1 MSYIDQPNGKQLI
14 ASKPR
19 AVGSWS
25 RHVRRVALSSL
36 SLGTLML
43 AGAPPAAAFGG
54 AGNLGECATFTTCTA
69 GAASGADTFVQYNFS
84 SIGSGYHLPTPF
96 GPGIT
101 AYQDAHS
108 EQTSAAVAASI
119 GACGSLPCVVGAFHS
134 AALARGRSDFG
145 VNRGS
150 ASTSIGAAGTDVQ
163 TFGQTVLGSASV
175 QILTVANADSAWR
188 DVWSFNTAGR
198 FSAVIDLDGH
208 SSMPN
213 GNGTFPD
220 TFTYAL
226 SGALSEWFYRFDVWD
241 VTHLSVSGDF
251 ELGGP
256 TLVARV
262 RDQHA
267 GSIEQ
272 RPSFASTMALD
283 FDFESGTSYVVTSQL
298 GVRSRNGSEI
308 DLYDTARLT
317 DVTLSSGATLN
328 ALSGHDYFAGATPP
342 VPEPGTTSL
351 LLAGLAGLGFW
362 SRRRTRQGL

>member
-1 MSYIDQPNGKQLI
+1 MAHIDQPKGKQLI
-14 ASKPR
+14 TSKPG
-19 AVGSWS
+19 AGGSRPGRWIG
-25 RHVRRVALSSL
+25 ALTSL

-43 AGAPPAAAFGG
+43 ASAPPTAAFGG
-54 AGNLGECATFTTCTA
+54 AGNLGECAAFTTCTA
-69 GAASGADTFVQYNFS
+69 GVASGADTFVQYNFS
-84 SIGSGYHLPTPF
+84 SIGSGYHVPTPF
-96 GPGIT
+96 GPGLT
-101 AYQDAHS
+101 AFQDVRS
-108 EQTSAAVAASI
+108 RQTNMPVVASNGI
-119 GACGSLPCVVGAFHS
+119 CGNPPCIVGPFHS
-134 AALARGRSDFG
+134 VALARGGSDFG

-150 ASTSIGAAGTDVQ
+150 ASTSLGAAGTDEQ

-188 DVWSFNTAGR
+188 DVWSFNAAGHL
-198 FSAVIDLDGH
+198 SAVIDLDGH

-241 VTHLSVSGDF
+241 VTHLSVSEDF

-272 RPSFASTMALD
+272 RPSFASSLALD
-283 FDFESGTSYVVTSQL
+283 FDFESGVSYVVTSQL
-298 GVRSRNGSEI
+298 GVRSRNGSDI
-308 DLYDTARLT
+308 DLYNTARLT
-317 DVTLSSGATLN
+317 DVALSSGATLN
-328 ALSGHDYFAGATPP
+328 ALSGHDYFAGPAQP

-351 LLAGLAGLGFW
+351 LVAGLACLGLW
-362 SRRRTRQGL
+362 SRRRARREL

>member
-1 MSYIDQPNGKQLI
+1 MAHIDQPNRKQLI
-14 ASKPR
+14 TSKPG
-19 AVGSWS
+19 AGWS
-25 RHVRRVALSSL
+25 RPGRWVGALTSL

-43 AGAPPAAAFGG
+43 ASAPPAAAFGG

-69 GAASGADTFVQYNFS
+69 GAASGVDTFVQSNFS
-84 SIGSGYHLPTPF
+84 SIGSGYHVPAPF
-96 GPGIT
+96 GSGIT
-101 AYQDAHS
+101 AHQDAHS
-108 EQTSAAVAASI
+108 QQTSAAVAASI
-119 GACGSLPCVVGAFHS
+119 GGCDILTCYVGAFHS
-134 AALARGRSDFG
+134 TALARAQSDFG

-150 ASTSIGAAGTDVQ
+150 ARTSIGAAGTDVQ
-163 TFGQTVLGSASV
+163 TFGQTVIGSASV
-175 QILTVANADSAWR
+175 QILTVANADSGWR
-188 DVWSFNTAGR
+188 DVWSFNTPGR

-220 TFTYAL
+220 TFAYAL

-241 VTHLSVSGDF
+241 VTHLSVSEDF

-272 RPSFASTMALD
+272 RPSFASSLALD
-283 FDFESGTSYVVTSQL
+283 FDFESGVSYVVTSQL

-308 DLYDTARLT
+308 DLYNTARLT
-317 DVTLSSGATLN
+317 DVALSSGATLN
-328 ALSGHDYFAGATPP
+328 ALSGHDYFAGPAQP

-351 LLAGLAGLGFW
+351 LVAGLACLGLW
-362 SRRRTRQGL
+362 SRRRARREL